1 MKIPFSWLSEY
12 VDINVSPEELADK
25 LLNVGFEVEEIIY
38 QGQEI
43 SNVVVG
49 KIVEITKNV
58 NSDKLQV
65 CQIDVGE
72 KHGGVIQIVTAATNV
87 FVGALVPASLVGAT
101 LVGGINITKATLRG
115 VESYGMFC
123 SGQELGI
130 TDDDYPGA
138 SVNGILIL
146 KDDAKVGQDIK
157 EYLGLNEIIFD
168 VSITANRPDCQS
180 ILGIAREAA
189 AVLGQKVKEPNYKF
203 KEISTKKTSD
213 FVKVSVLD
221 NVTCPKYMAK
231 AVTDIKMIETP
242 DWMKKRLSSVGHNSI
257 NIFVDI
263 TNYVLTEMGQPMHAF
278 DAANIGGSE
287 IVVRRAKENEKLTLL
302 DKSEVNLN
310 SEVLVIADAEK
321 PMAIAGIMGGLNSGI
336 NENTQTV
343 VFEAAKFARDKI
355 RKTSR
360 VLGVRSDSSAR
371 FEKGVDVYT
380 VEKSLYRA
388 LALVDELGCGKI
400 VTGQADEA
408 TELVRDKKIDVEVK
422 LIDNLLGISVPHNV
436 IIDILDALGFNAKI
450 KDGIL
455 SCDIPNF
462 RDDIDNYADLAEEI
476 IRFYGYDHIEG
487 TLLKNASITHGGY
500 TKAQEYLN
508 DLKLKLVELGY
519 YEAITYSFT
528 NPKYI
533 QNLSLSDDSRLNNPV
548 KLINPLGE
556 DLSVMRTTLVHS
568 MLMALSTNSKK
579 KNDSATLFELAKIY
593 IKCQNQEL
601 PNEIDTLCVG
611 GYGENYDFYTMKNV
625 VETVFEAT
633 DLKYSVVKGTAK
645 YLHPGRSADVMIG
658 DVCVGHF
665 GELHPDLIGLYEVPD
680 RSCVLELTLDLI
692 LKECEKTIKFK
703 TISKFHPVARDLAFI
718 LNDDVKME
726 QVIEIIKENSSK
738 ILESVKLFDIYK
750 GSPIPSNQKSMAFA
764 MKFTS
769 VEKALTDTEIDD
781 VIAKIIEEVKNKL
794 GGKLR

>member
-213 FVKVSVLD
+213 FVKVSVQD

-287 IVVRRAKENEKLTLL
+287 IVVRRA
-302 DKSEVNLN
+302 
-310 SEVLVIADAEK
+310 
-321 PMAIAGIMGGLNSGI
+321 
-336 NENTQTV
+336 
-343 VFEAAKFARDKI
+343 
-355 RKTSR
+355 
-360 VLGVRSDSSAR
+360 
-371 FEKGVDVYT
+371 
-380 VEKSLYRA
+380 
-388 LALVDELGCGKI
+388 
-400 VTGQADEA
+400 
-408 TELVRDKKIDVEVK
+408 
-422 LIDNLLGISVPHNV
+422 
-436 IIDILDALGFNAKI
+436 
-450 KDGIL
+450 
-455 SCDIPNF
+455 
-462 RDDIDNYADLAEEI
+462 
-476 IRFYGYDHIEG
+476 
-487 TLLKNASITHGGY
+487 
-500 TKAQEYLN
+500 
-508 DLKLKLVELGY
+508 
-519 YEAITYSFT
+519 
-528 NPKYI
+528 
-533 QNLSLSDDSRLNNPV
+533 
-548 KLINPLGE
+548 
-556 DLSVMRTTLVHS
+556 
-568 MLMALSTNSKK
+568 
-579 KNDSATLFELAKIY
+579 
-593 IKCQNQEL
+593 
-601 PNEIDTLCVG
+601 
-611 GYGENYDFYTMKNV
+611 
-625 VETVFEAT
+625 
-633 DLKYSVVKGTAK
+633 
-645 YLHPGRSADVMIG
+645 
-658 DVCVGHF
+658 
-665 GELHPDLIGLYEVPD
+665 
-680 RSCVLELTLDLI
+680 
-692 LKECEKTIKFK
+692 
-703 TISKFHPVARDLAFI
+703 
-718 LNDDVKME
+718 
-726 QVIEIIKENSSK
+726 
-738 ILESVKLFDIYK
+738 
-750 GSPIPSNQKSMAFA
+750 
-764 MKFTS
+764 
-769 VEKALTDTEIDD
+769 
-781 VIAKIIEEVKNKL
+781 
-794 GGKLR
+794 